1 MNRKGFAVFLMF
13 LVIMLV
19 LFAGF
24 FARSLE
30 ILSVGRIQKS
40 YLHKNASI
48 IQVPIPESIPRDSII
63 PGTNRQE

>member
-1 MNRKGFAVFLMF
+1 MF

-30 ILSVGRIQKS
+30 ILSVGRMQQS
-40 YLHKNASI
+40 YLQKNASI
-48 IQVPIPESIPRDSII
+48 IQVPAPESIPLNSII
-63 PGTNRQE
+63 PGTDR